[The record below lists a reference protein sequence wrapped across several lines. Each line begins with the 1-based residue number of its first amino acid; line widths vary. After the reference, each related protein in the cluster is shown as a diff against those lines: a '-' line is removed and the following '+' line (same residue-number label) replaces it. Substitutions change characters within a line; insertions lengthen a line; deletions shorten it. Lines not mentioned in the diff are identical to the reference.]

1 MTDRTPARNSAHEDP
16 SSPEPVRP
24 PTNPY
29 LLVIM
34 AVWITAGALGL
45 MLLAGSLSSEVTD
58 PDVLSAVGTR
68 LLIAA
73 AAVALLHLAVN
84 AVRWRAPQ

>member
-1 MTDRTPARNSAHEDP
+1 MTDRTSTSDSVNEDL
-16 SSPEPVRP
+16 SSPEPVR
-24 PTNPY
+24 TVRNPY

-34 AVWITAGALGL
+34 AVWITAAALGL
-45 MLLAGSLSSEVTD
+45 MLLAGSMSNDVAD
-58 PDVLSAVGTR
+58 PTTLSAVGTR